1 MLEVYPGVRVAPD
14 EHGEEE
20 GADGGR
26 EQHNHQTKQAL
37 VTGGHQR
44 SVIQPTISGVSYKI
58 SRNQRVGTTST
69 AKKKKQSIR
78 KTAPAIFLVRSSLT
92 TSVNSTLSSF
102 SAVNYSSGRK
112 RKKIQSTIYPMLCTH
127 YSDIACL
134 FTFSFTRFVF
144 FFCLFSDPCF
154 RSDIR

>member
-44 SVIQPTISGVSYKI
+44 SVIQPSISGVSYTI

-69 AKKKKQSIR
+69 AKKKKQ
-78 KTAPAIFLVRSSLT
+78 KE
-92 TSVNSTLSSF
+92 
-102 SAVNYSSGRK
+102 
-112 RKKIQSTIYPMLCTH
+112 KKITIR
-127 YSDIACL
+127 I
-134 FTFSFTRFVF
+134 
-144 FFCLFSDPCF
+144 
-154 RSDIR
+154 

>member
-44 SVIQPTISGVSYKI
+44 SVIQPSISGVSYTI
-58 SRNQRVGTTST
+58 SRNQRVGTQ
-69 AKKKKQSIR
+69 AQ
-78 KTAPAIFLVRSSLT
+78 
-92 TSVNSTLSSF
+92 
-102 SAVNYSSGRK
+102 RK
-112 RKKIQSTIYPMLCTH
+112 RKNRKKINNYKNMYRYRYVARSEKISV
-127 YSDIACL
+127 SD
-134 FTFSFTRFVF
+134 TDPVF
-144 FFCLFSDPCF
+144 FSPGSGTEFFFLSTDSIWKNPDPF
-154 RSDIR
+154 

>member
-44 SVIQPTISGVSYKI
+44 SVIQPSISGVSYTI
-58 SRNQRVGTTST
+58 SRNQRVGTQ
-69 AKKKKQSIR
+69 AQ
-78 KTAPAIFLVRSSLT
+78 
-92 TSVNSTLSSF
+92 
-102 SAVNYSSGRK
+102 RK
-112 RKKIQSTIYPMLCTH
+112 RKNRKK
-127 YSDIACL
+127 
-134 FTFSFTRFVF
+134 
-144 FFCLFSDPCF
+144 
-154 RSDIR
+154 

>member
-44 SVIQPTISGVSYKI
+44 SVIQPSISGVSYTI
-58 SRNQRVGTTST
+58 SRNQRVQQ
-69 AKKKKQSIR
+69 AQRRR
-78 KTAPAIFLVRSSLT
+78 KTDQNQQI
-92 TSVNSTLSSF
+92 
-102 SAVNYSSGRK
+102 
-112 RKKIQSTIYPMLCTH
+112 
-127 YSDIACL
+127 
-134 FTFSFTRFVF
+134 
-144 FFCLFSDPCF
+144 
-154 RSDIR
+154 